1 MSKISPK
8 NYSHVANMIFDQY
21 SRYKACSD
29 LLRQTDFVAGNSVL
43 DIGSGPECLFGQFMP
58 DAAMTYVD
66 PLIPGGSGQGHI
78 TGNVFAS
85 ELDGQSFDCV
95 SAVDVLE
102 HVPPEQRQAFL
113 ERMSSLTKAALILGF
128 PTSDSSA
135 ALETDRAIDEQYRA
149 IFGHDYSWLEEHYRY
164 GLPSLAET
172 VEQLNQLGWH
182 CQTVGHGHAPWLR
195 ELLGFVL
202 CTWEVPSLKNIVM
215 GISEKFNRELYLC
228 DFLPPFYRQFVI
240 ASRSPLPP
248 IGAPVDSNK
257 SLRAEERFRAL
268 MEEARQQYF
277 AASLPKLLAW
287 DLGDAQRD
295 GKAAQREAEIVQREV
310 EIAQREA
317 EINQDESEIIQQVAQ
332 REAEIT
338 MLRQLVRT
346 RENQLELFKQSLS
359 WRITSPLRFILRTMR
374 HRGLEPGDRKYLSG
388 FLHRLPGL
396 RKVSGTKASNGD
408 GGFRLPPKENLLP
421 QADTAEDIFVWA
433 VIDWHFRLQRPQ
445 QLARELAALGRR
457 VFYFSNVFID
467 KPEPGF
473 SLEQLDQEGR
483 LFQVG
488 LHVSGGR
495 SIYSS
500 PPTHAQLH
508 QLQGGMGAFMEWA
521 DSRQIVNLVQHPYW
535 IDVASGLPNSRLV
548 YDCMDHHEG
557 FGNVTA
563 EMLSLER
570 RLAQQAELLVVTS
583 QWLDDALKDVN
594 PHRQIIRN
602 ACQYE
607 HFAEEPATRYQD
619 PAGRKIIGY
628 YGAIAEWFDLALVE
642 AVSRAFPDCLVLLV
656 GADTCNAQAALSV
669 CPNVAFT
676 GEVPYSKLPYY
687 LYAFDVCLLPF
698 HVIPLTLAT
707 NPVKLYE
714 YLSAGK
720 SVVAV
725 DLPEMRQFGDLIRVA
740 PNHAAF
746 LAKVRETLDA
756 PAPIAEI
763 NQRKAFAAEQTWAHR
778 ARQLIQSI
786 DTCPEPTASVI
797 VVTYNNL
804 ELTKACLYSLET
816 LSDYPAL
823 EIIVVDNASS
833 DGSPEYLRDWA
844 EKALG
849 RKLILNEDNK
859 GFAAANNQG
868 LAAATGEYR
877 VLLNNDTYVT
887 PGWIRTMMNHL
898 RRDPSI
904 GLLGPVTNNIGNE
917 ARIEIACEGMDEMLK
932 ASAHFTR
939 GHIGQ
944 TFPLRTAAFFCVML
958 PRSVYERVG
967 PLDEA
972 FGRGFFED
980 DDYCRR
986 IEQLGLRIVCAED
999 VFVYHHLSASFN
1011 KLKDQERQ
1019 ALFEENKAIYE
1030 AKWGKWIPHAYRA
1043 VEAKDSADN
1052 GDSSIPRVFK
1062 GWQHLSGQC
1071 NVCGKES
1078 RFFYTDPALWRE
1090 QLTCEHCRTTSRY
1103 RSIAHGILKALAEHT
1118 GLQAKAL
1125 SQVAGSSPNGTRYRV
1140 YDTQS
1145 PFYYDPCAYPLPDML
1160 KAKGWIDVEL
1170 SQFKPKLPLGEKLA
1184 EGISNQNL
1192 ECLTFEEG
1200 VFDLVIT
1207 SDVMEH
1213 VRLDDRA
1220 HREIYR
1226 VLKPGGVYVFTV
1238 PHDRSRNDTL
1248 HRVQVMDPA
1257 NPGGDVHLLEPEYH
1271 GDTNSD
1277 EGAGVLAYRVY
1288 GTDLERYLSDLGF
1301 EVDYSR
1307 SDIAENGIQNAELY
1321 YCLKAATRAV

>member
-1 MSKISPK
+1 
-8 NYSHVANMIFDQY
+8 MIFDQY

-29 LLRQTDFVAGNSVL
+29 LLKQAGFTPGNTVL

-85 ELDGQSFDCV
+85 ELDGRSFDCV
-95 SAVDVLE
+95 TAVDVLE
-102 HVPPEQRQAFL
+102 HVPPEQRQVFL
-113 ERMSSLTKAALILGF
+113 ERMSSLSKNALVLGF
-128 PTSDSSA
+128 PSSDSSD
-135 ALETDRAIDEQYRA
+135 ALETDKAIDDQYRA
-149 IFGHDYSWLEEHYRY
+149 IYGHDYSWLEEHYRY

-172 VEQLNQLGWH
+172 VGKLNQLGWH
-182 CQTVGHGHAPWLR
+182 CQTVGHGHVPWLR

-202 CTWEVPSLKNIVM
+202 CVLEKPAFKDLVFSLSKR
-215 GISEKFNRELYLC
+215 FNKELVGH
-228 DFLPPFYRQFVI
+228 DFAGPFYRQFVI
-240 ASRSPLPP
+240 ATRAPIAPFVPP
-248 IGAPVDSNK
+248 KTASD
-257 SLRAEERFRAL
+257 F
-268 MEEARQQYF
+268 EEASATFGQLMDDAWSEYF
-277 AASLPKLLAW
+277 RLSLSEITQRDAEIARLNGQVEEVSVWAQGLQSTLAQCDAENSMLKQLAASK
-287 DLGDAQRD
+287 
-295 GKAAQREAEIVQREV
+295 
-310 EIAQREA
+310 
-317 EINQDESEIIQQVAQ
+317 ES
-332 REAEIT
+332 
-338 MLRQLVRT
+338 QL
-346 RENQLELFKQSLS
+346 QLFHQSLS
-359 WRITSPLRFILRTMR
+359 WRITSPLRFLLRTFR
-374 HRGLEPGDRKYLSG
+374 RRGLEPSDSQYLRQILSRVLG
-388 FLHRLPGL
+388 FARPIH
-396 RKVSGTKASNGD
+396 TKTSLQHPA
-408 GGFRLPPKENLLP
+408 FVAHTPTAVLAP
-421 QADTAEDIFVWA
+421 QSAGMEDVFVWA

-445 QLARELAALGRR
+445 HLARYLAMEGRR
-457 VFYFSNVFID
+457 VFYFTNNFINAAH
-467 KPEPGF
+467 PGF
-473 SLEQLDQEGR
+473 RVEDLGVEGR
-483 LFQVG
+483 LFQVR
-488 LHVSGGR
+488 LHVEGAPAFYWTPPSHEMLSQLR
-495 SIYSS
+495 KSVATFLDWASS
-500 PPTHAQLH
+500 N
-508 QLQGGMGAFMEWA
+508 G
-521 DSRQIVNLVQHPYW
+521 IVNLVQHSFW
-535 IDVASGLPNSRLV
+535 HQVACTLPNSRLI

-557 FGNVTA
+557 FGNVSP

-570 RLAQQAELLVVTS
+570 ALAENADLLVVTS
-583 QWLDDALKDVN
+583 QWLDDTLKDVN

-607 HFAEEPATRYQD
+607 HFAEAPATRYQD

-642 AVSRAFPDCLVLLV
+642 AVSRTFPDCLVLLV
-656 GADTCNAQAALSV
+656 GADTCSAQAALSA
-669 CPNVAFT
+669 CSNVAFT
-676 GEVPYSKLPYY
+676 GEVPYSELPYY

-725 DLPEMRQFGDLIRVA
+725 DLPEMRQFGDLIRA
-740 PNHAAF
+740 AADHPAF
-746 LAKVRETLDA
+746 LAKVQEALDA
-756 PAPIAEI
+756 PASIEEI
-763 NQRKAFAAEQTWAHR
+763 SRRKAFAAEQTWGHR
-778 ARQLIQSI
+778 ARQLVQAI
-786 DTCPEPTASVI
+786 DTCPEPTVSV
-797 VVTYNNL
+797 VVLTYNNL
-804 ELTKACLYSLET
+804 EMTKACLHSLET

-833 DGSPEYLRDWA
+833 DGSPEYLRNWA
-844 EKALG
+844 DRAPG

-859 GFAAANNQG
+859 GFAAGNNQG
-868 LAAATGEYR
+868 LAVATGDYL

-887 PGWIRTMMNHL
+887 PGWARTMTNHL

-917 ARIEIACEGMDEMLK
+917 ARINIHYTDMAEMHEA
-932 ASAHFTR
+932 ASRYTR
-939 GHIGQ
+939 QRIGQ
-944 TFPLRTAAFFCVML
+944 TFPIRTAAFFCVMI
-958 PRSVYERVG
+958 PRGLYERVG
-967 PLDEA
+967 PLDEG

-986 IEQLGLRIVCAED
+986 VEQLGLRVACAED
-999 VFVYHHLSASFN
+999 VFIHHHLSASFN

-1019 ALFEENKAIYE
+1019 ALFERNRVVYE
-1030 AKWGKWIPHAYRA
+1030 AKWGKWIPHNYREVDA
-1043 VEAKDSADN
+1043 NDVADN
-1052 GDSSIPRVFK
+1052 GDVSVPKVFE
-1062 GWQHLSGQC
+1062 GWQHLSGLC
-1071 NVCGKES
+1071 NVCGKDS
-1078 RFFYTDPALWRE
+1078 RFFYTEPALWRE

-1140 YDTQS
+1140 YDTQP

-1200 VFDLVIT
+1200 AFDLVIT

-1307 SDIAENGIQNAELY
+1307 SDIAENGIQNTELY